1 MGALTEHTPKPMILL
16 HGRPMLEYVIE
27 SLPPH
32 CDDVIIV
39 VNYHQEK
46 IREHFGGEHKG
57 KRIRYVEQQELNGT
71 GGALWDAQALL
82 TGAFLVVNGDDV
94 CLPQDVA
101 ACASSPD
108 WAVLVQEVSELGSAA
123 QVVLDAQGLV
133 VDILEKEK
141 HSGGPGLA
149 NTANFFLLDTRIFS
163 YDLVLRPG
171 SDSEYGLPQTVVQ
184 AAGDIPLHP
193 IYAGAIIRLTAPEDI
208 ALAEAQLSQKKA
220 K

>member
-16 HGRPMLEYVIE
+16 HGRPVLEYVIE

-39 VNYHQEK
+39 VKYHQEK
-46 IREHFGGEHKG
+46 IREHFGSEYHG
-57 KRIRYVEQQELNGT
+57 KCIRYVEQKDLNGT
-71 GGALWDAQALL
+71 GGALWDVQELL
-82 TGAFLVVNGDDV
+82 TGSFLVVNGDDV
-94 CLPQDVA
+94 CLAEDVA

-123 QVVLDAQGLV
+123 QVMLDEQGLV
-133 VDILEKEK
+133 ADILEKEK

-163 YDLVLRPG
+163 YDLALRPG
-171 SDSEYGLPQTVVQ
+171 SDTEYGLPQTVVQ
-184 AAGDIPLHP
+184 AVHDIPLHP
-193 IYAGAIIRLTAPEDI
+193 VYAGAIIRLTSPEDI
-208 ALAEAQLSQKKA
+208 PQAESLLAT
-220 K
+220 